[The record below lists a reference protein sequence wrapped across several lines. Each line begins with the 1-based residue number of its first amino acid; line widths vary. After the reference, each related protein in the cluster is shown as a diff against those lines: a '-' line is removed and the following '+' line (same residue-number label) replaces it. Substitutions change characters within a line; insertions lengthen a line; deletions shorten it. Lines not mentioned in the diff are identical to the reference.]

1 MLTARRLG
9 VVVAL
14 SGFSLA
20 RVVAAGPVDSFGLG
34 SRSVA
39 MGGAVSADVSDFS
52 ATHYNPSGLVR
63 ERELQV
69 GIELVRLAPALRLDG
84 ASADVDASTA
94 FAGGLVA
101 PGSVLTL
108 PFSVGLSF
116 HLPSDQLSRVQTFRA
131 DEPRFV
137 LYDNRLG
144 QSHFELALAL
154 RPLPGVLLGAG
165 LGFLAGTHGRFD
177 VSGSWVQ
184 PIGGRSEYDSQLSH
198 QVDAQIDAVHYPTFG
213 ATILPNPQW
222 AFALVYR
229 EQAQVDLRLRGQLG
243 DEIDL
248 SLLSVPARYVL
259 QSHTVNAFVPRQ
271 LTVAASFAPLQA
283 LKLDADVS
291 WQQWS
296 HYESPVASSRNELD
310 VPPPAETLL
319 GLPSASSNTAP
330 EPRFSDRL
338 LPRVGAEYSL
348 SLDPHWVVPLRIG
361 YSLQLS
367 PVPNRQ
373 AASAFLDA
381 DAHVLS
387 VGSGLHWRD
396 PGAVLRGSVQLD
408 AHFFLCQLSGR
419 SVESTLNA
427 TRYEVEG
434 RIWGFGL
441 SLGVALH

>member
-1 MLTARRLG
+1 MPTARALVG
-9 VVVAL
+9 FVLL
-14 SGFSLA
+14 SGLGLA
-20 RVVAAGPVDSFGLG
+20 RAAAAGPVDSFGLG
-34 SRSVA
+34 ARSLA
-39 MGGAVSADVSDFS
+39 LGGAVSADVSDFS

-63 ERELQV
+63 ARELQL
-69 GIELVRLAPALRLDG
+69 GIGLVRLAPALRLDG
-84 ASADVDASTA
+84 ASAEVDESTA

-116 HLPSDQLSRVQTFRA
+116 HLPSEQLSRVQTFRA

-137 LYDNRLG
+137 LYDNRLS

-154 RPLPGVLLGAG
+154 RPFPGLLLGAG

-184 PIGGRSEYDSQLSH
+184 PIGGRSEYDSQLTH
-198 QVDAQIDAVHYPTFG
+198 QVDAQIDAVRYPTFG
-213 ATILPNPQW
+213 ATILPSPQW

-229 EQAQVDLRLRGQLG
+229 EQAQVDLRLRGELG

-248 SLLSVPARYVL
+248 SLLSVPVRYTL

-271 LTVAASFAPLQA
+271 LTLGASFTPILA
-283 LKLDADVS
+283 LKLDVDAS

-296 HYESPVASSRNELD
+296 RYKSPVASSRNDLE
-310 VPPPAETLL
+310 VPPPAEALL
-319 GLPSASSNTAP
+319 GLPEASSTVAP
-330 EPRFSDRL
+330 DPRFSDRI
-338 LPRVGAEYSL
+338 LPRVGAEYSVA
-348 SLDPHWVVPLRIG
+348 LDSHWVLPLRVG

-367 PVPNRQ
+367 PVPSRQ

-387 VGSGLHWRD
+387 LGSGLHWRD
-396 PGAVLRGSVQLD
+396 PGPVLRGSAQLD
-408 AHFFLCQLSGR
+408 AHFFLCQLNGR

-427 TRYEVEG
+427 ARYEVGG